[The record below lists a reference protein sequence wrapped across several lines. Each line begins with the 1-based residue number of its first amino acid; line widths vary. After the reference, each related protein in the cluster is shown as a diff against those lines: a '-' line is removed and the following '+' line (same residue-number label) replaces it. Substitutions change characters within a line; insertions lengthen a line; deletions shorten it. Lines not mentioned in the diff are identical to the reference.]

1 MPDWKDHCPIDK
13 DERPVQRLAW
23 HDGWEYRM
31 EHGPV
36 FSGEDAE
43 FMSADMTDKR
53 TFSVLSMWIRGYKAA
68 DHRATDY
75 EATDYEVADYEVADS
90 VHGCR

>member
-13 DERPVQRLAW
+13 DERPMQHQAW

-36 FSGEDAE
+36 FNGEDAE
-43 FMSADMTDKR
+43 FMSADMTDKH

-68 DHRATDY
+68 DCRINDHGATDHGAANY
-75 EATDYEVADYEVADS
+75 KAADNAHS
-90 VHGCR
+90 CR